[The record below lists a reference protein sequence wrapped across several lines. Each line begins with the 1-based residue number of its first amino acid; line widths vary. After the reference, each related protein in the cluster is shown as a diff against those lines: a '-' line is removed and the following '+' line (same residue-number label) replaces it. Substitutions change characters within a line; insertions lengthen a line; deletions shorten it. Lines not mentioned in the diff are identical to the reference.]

1 MAKLVE
7 IGGLIKKGLGHGVTE
22 RFSKNKDV
30 VSVGY
35 ANGRAS
41 DIFDEQQFGSASE
54 AEILTLIVKDNKS
67 NLIFDELYNHLKLSK
82 EKNGYI
88 FKHESI
94 SKSQI
99 GKVCPDIK
107 ATAFPTSNPLPPP
120 KAITPSQLFSL
131 KLSTPSL
138 TFDPVGLPTT
148 LEYNLADNLFLSN
161 IDKVF
166 FTISVS
172 AKPLSVTN
180 KGFVIFKFLQAVV
193 ISLILF

>member
-30 VSVGY
+30 ISVGY

-67 NLIFDELYNHLKLSK
+67 NAIFDELYEYLKLSK

-94 SKSQI
+94 SKSS
-99 GKVCPDIK
+99 K
-107 ATAFPTSNPLPPP
+107 
-120 KAITPSQLFSL
+120 
-131 KLSTPSL
+131 
-138 TFDPVGLPTT
+138 
-148 LEYNLADNLFLSN
+148 
-161 IDKVF
+161 
-166 FTISVS
+166 
-172 AKPLSVTN
+172 
-180 KGFVIFKFLQAVV
+180 
-193 ISLILF
+193 